1 MPKSL
6 IEQLADRIAQSR
18 RGLEGDGDLLTRQPV
33 RLFSVRTSPDYRD
46 DLMTALKS
54 AESRREWL
62 ARPEDHTP
70 WPEASI
76 RRAVDQMVA
85 RARTAPPPGAPKVAS
100 PWDDQQQAA
109 PQVSEEVIRAS
120 PEFERI
126 RQRELQRRLKD
137 MGGLSRMI
145 RDDPQYQEGLNIV
158 IPQEGI
164 LNAYPS
170 GDRDALIPL
179 SWAEYQQ
186 AIDKRAEFADYIG
199 RIAANEVLKILG
211 SNDVMDGYKISELP
225 KQLHPIESFSD
236 LLGPVET
243 IEQQTLHSD
252 QIFTAISTGDFC
264 SYADAEAAVLML
276 YVPDMSYSRSGI
288 SHALT
293 RLEKH
298 YSKGAKL

>member
-1 MPKSL
+1 MNPIVHITISYGVYREKS
-6 IEQLADRIAQSR
+6 QSKAF
-18 RGLEGDGDLLTRQPV
+18 EISETAM
-33 RLFSVRTSPDYRD
+33 RD
-46 DLMTALKS
+46 ISRA
-54 AESRREWL
+54 AERSR
-62 ARPEDHTP
+62 DHM
-70 WPEASI
+70 S
-76 RRAVDQMVA
+76 RFLS
-85 RARTAPPPGAPKVAS
+85 G
-100 PWDDQQQAA
+100 
-109 PQVSEEVIRAS
+109 
-120 PEFERI
+120 
-126 RQRELQRRLKD
+126 
-137 MGGLSRMI
+137 MGGM
-145 RDDPQYQEGLNIV
+145 Q
-158 IPQEGI
+158 
-164 LNAYPS
+164 
-170 GDRDALIPL
+170 
-179 SWAEYQQ
+179 EYQQ

-276 YVPDMSYSRSGI
+276 YVPDMSCSRSGI